1 MLKYL
6 AAGGAAAL
14 ALWPATVASAPAWE
28 PWQAVAGVFDISGPR
43 ANGSL
48 LVAGSAALYTL
59 SPDGTLSPFARGSG
73 GYHDDA
79 GAEAYVAVS
88 PGISAGRG
96 CGFPRDITYIL
107 RLHAPIGVTSVSSDG
122 SAAGSFAVVAAP
134 TLNGIAFDTT
144 GRFGHDLLVT
154 GPVNGKTEVAA
165 IDCTGHVQVITRTA
179 PVVEGGMAVAPAG
192 FGAFG

>member
-48 LVAGSAALYTL
+48 IVAGSAALYTM
-59 SPDGTLSPFARGSG
+59 SADGTLSPFARGPG

-79 GAEAYVAVS
+79 GAEPYVAVS
-88 PGISAGRG
+88 PGISAGLG

-122 SAAGSFAVVAAP
+122 SATGSFAVVAAP
-134 TLNGIAFDTT
+134 TLNGIAFDTS
-144 GRFGHDLLVT
+144 GRFGRDLLVT

-165 IDCTGHVQVITRTA
+165 IASPASSSASRWRRA
-179 PVVEGGMAVAPAG
+179 PCLDTSRCAAISPRVA
-192 FGAFG
+192 